1 MRTVNPLKLEA
12 RRREILA
19 AAQSCFRE
27 KGFHGTS
34 IAEVC
39 SAAQISAGGL
49 YRYFASKAEI
59 IAAMAEDERALVSG
73 MLHEVAEAEDFF
85 SAIES
90 LFERFSTS
98 FCDRSHVA
106 LAAELLAEAARN
118 PAFATIARQTEM
130 AMVADIETMIRAGQ
144 ASGQVDPALD
154 AAEAATML
162 LAAADGLGM
171 RMVILGG
178 FAPEEAGK
186 ALRNFVFRYLRA
198 PLPEP
203 GETRERTPVRRVEE
217 G

>member
-1 MRTVNPLKLEA
+1 VRTVNPLKLEA

-19 AAQSCFRE
+19 AAQACFRE

-34 IAEVC
+34 IAEIC

-49 YRYFASKAEI
+49 YRYFASKEDI
-59 IAAMAEDERALVSG
+59 IAAMAEDERELVSG
-73 MLHEVAEAEDFF
+73 MLHEVARSEDFF

-90 LFERFSTS
+90 LFERFSTA

-118 PAFATIARQTEM
+118 PSFAAIARQTEM
-130 AMVADIETMIRAGQ
+130 AMVSDIESMVRAGQ
-144 ASGQVDPALD
+144 ASGQVDPTLD

-186 ALRNFVFRYLRA
+186 ALRNFVIRYLRA
-198 PLPEP
+198 PSS
-203 GETRERTPVRRVEE
+203 GVSGAGDRTPDGRVEE